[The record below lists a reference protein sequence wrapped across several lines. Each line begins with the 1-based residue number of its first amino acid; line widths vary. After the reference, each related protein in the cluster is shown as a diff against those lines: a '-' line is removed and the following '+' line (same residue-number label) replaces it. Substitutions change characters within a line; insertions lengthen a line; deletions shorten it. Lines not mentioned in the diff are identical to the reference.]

1 MALIKRDEAYHGT
14 CARTESQGQIEIF
27 HLNVATKKK
36 KKKRGGKQRYKLS
49 DVTNRNKRER
59 REEGG
64 GGEFISFH
72 PGASLPT
79 SK

>member
-1 MALIKRDEAYHGT
+1 MKH
-14 CARTESQGQIEIF
+14 TESQGQIEIF

-59 REEGG
+59 REEGEG
-64 GGEFISFH
+64 REFISFH